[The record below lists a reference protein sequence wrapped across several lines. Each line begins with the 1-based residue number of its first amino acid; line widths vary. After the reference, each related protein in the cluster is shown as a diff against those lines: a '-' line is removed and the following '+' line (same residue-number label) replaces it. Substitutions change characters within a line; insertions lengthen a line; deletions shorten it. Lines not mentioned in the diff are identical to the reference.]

1 MYGQKYTGPALKSL
15 AGLISS
21 PELNDMCVFSHLNLL
36 LLMFFACRHAVLPS
50 SRPMT
55 PMEQM
60 SIMLK
65 QEKDEDSNH
74 GEPSERDMEVN
85 NLHWLPVK
93 GSGHYW

>member
-1 MYGQKYTGPALKSL
+1 
-15 AGLISS
+15 
-21 PELNDMCVFSHLNLL
+21 
-36 LLMFFACRHAVLPS
+36 
-50 SRPMT
+50 MT